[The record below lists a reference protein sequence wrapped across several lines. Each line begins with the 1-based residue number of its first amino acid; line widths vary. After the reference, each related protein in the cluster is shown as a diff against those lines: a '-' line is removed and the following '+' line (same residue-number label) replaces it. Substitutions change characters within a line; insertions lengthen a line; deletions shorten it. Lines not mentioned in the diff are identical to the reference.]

1 MANNR
6 IGKGGVIAV
15 RARTVVL
22 GLLAVGLILGLTACT
37 GLLGTQQAA
46 TLIIGKLVASG
57 NRGEVLISVT
67 NMPNQGVASIAI
79 DDQGITFNDINAASI
94 VAAGLNGFTVL
105 AQDFTT
111 TAGKGSLAASN
122 PTSGSV
128 GGTIIKLTFEVT
140 GANPA
145 FGIELTE
152 KVKVDLGSALNTL
165 IAQGTWTLSSNAAD
179 YYAKACDAK

>member
-1 MANNR
+1 VADNR
-6 IGKGGVIAV
+6 RGKGGVISV

-22 GLLAVGLILGLTACT
+22 GLLAVGMILALSACMGQWFT
-37 GLLGTQQAA
+37 HEQNA
-46 TLIIGKLVASG
+46 TLIIGKAVVSG

-67 NMPNQGVASIAI
+67 SMPSQGLASIAI
-79 DDQGITFNDINAASI
+79 DDKGITFNDINAASI

-105 AQDFTT
+105 SQDFTT
-111 TAGKGSLAASN
+111 TADKGRLVAIN

-145 FGIELTE
+145 FGIDELVD
-152 KVKVDLGSALNTL
+152 KGKVDLGTALNTL
-165 IAQGTWTLSSNAAD
+165 IAQGNWGLSVTD
-179 YYAKACDAK
+179 YYAK